1 VTNAARK
8 VFDQALALQEDERLK
23 LAEALFDSLPTEV
36 QERIDEGWREEILRR
51 VEETR
56 KGEIELES
64 WDAVRGAG
72 REALTR

>member
-1 VTNAARK
+1 
-8 VFDQALALQEDERLK
+8 LQEDERLK

-36 QERIDEGWREEILRR
+36 QERIDEGWCEEILRR

-56 KGEIELES
+56 KGEVALES